1 MEEKSMAEYQKI
13 GARIREIRIS
23 KGMSQA
29 DLAASANISLP
40 HISEIE
46 HGKTKMLLATFIRVA
61 EALQVSADVLLRP
74 DIPEVK
80 NIYQSEFADLL
91 QDCSPVEIEAILKV
105 VAELKAAF
113 RTHREKMEE

>member
-1 MEEKSMAEYQKI
+1 MDEKNMAEYQKI

-29 DLAASANISLP
+29 DLATRANISLP

-80 NIYQSEFADLL
+80 NLYESEFSDLL
-91 QDCSPVEIEAILKV
+91 ADCSPAEIDAILKV
-105 VAELKAAF
+105 VKELKTAF
-113 RTHREKMEE
+113 QTHREQFEE

>member
-1 MEEKSMAEYQKI
+1 MDEKSMAEYQKI
-13 GARIREIRIS
+13 GVRIREIRIS

-29 DLAASANISLP
+29 DLATRANISLP

-46 HGKTKMLLATFIRVA
+46 HGKTKMLLATFIRVT

-80 NIYQSEFADLL
+80 NIYESEFSELL
-91 QDCSPVEIEAILKV
+91 SDCSPAESDAILKV
-105 VAELKAAF
+105 VKDLKAAF
-113 RTHREKMEE
+113 RTHRDQLED